1 MAEEIG
7 LSGQSATADVTVNI
21 VDDNDN
27 VPKFNQDHYD
37 VTIPENVLPGTV
49 VVQVSYPFA
58 FRYFCLLGSLVTSV
72 LLPSNSTQDWAV
84 VVVRWLA
91 GMAHDHEVL
100 GSIPDISPNF
110 FKKNL
115 KS

>member
-49 VVQVSYPFA
+49 VVQVSHPFA
-58 FRYFCLLGSLVTSV
+58 FRDFCLLGSLVTSV
-72 LLPSNSTQDWAV
+72 LLLIDSKHSRLCFGFSGGPV
-84 VVVRWLA
+84 VGR
-91 GMAHDHEVL
+91 D
-100 GSIPDISPNF
+100 GS
-110 FKKNL
+110 
-115 KS
+115 